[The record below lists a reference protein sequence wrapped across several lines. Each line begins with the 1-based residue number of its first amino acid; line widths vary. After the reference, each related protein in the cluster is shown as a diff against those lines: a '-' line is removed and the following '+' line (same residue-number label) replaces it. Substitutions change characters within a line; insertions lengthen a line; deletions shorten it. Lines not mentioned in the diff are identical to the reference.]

1 MKQFLFDDR
10 AKHILQKLQQAG
22 FNGWFVGGCVRDS
35 LIGKSFTDYDIATT
49 AHPADIISFFQKK
62 FELDLKGQKFGCVRV
77 NYENLWIEITTL
89 RKDVNPDGRHTN
101 ITFTTYIAEDAKRRD
116 FTINAL
122 YWNEAGIV
130 DFFDGQKDL
139 EQHVVKFI
147 GNANDRVQEDYLRI
161 LRFFRFSSIYANE
174 LSREGLKACA
184 DHQEGLRYLSGNRVW
199 SEWSKMLFGQNI
211 LKVLKAIEANNIDST
226 LFGGKLNIESCKI
239 YKGSDPLLLTILL
252 LPTIHIEHLV
262 HRLSLN
268 QAQQEWLES
277 ASALTIDHDFRLSY
291 LQYGQSAKEL
301 VLYWACKYKKN
312 ADEIFAQT
320 FWSIPNPVFP
330 LAGKDLL
337 KLGCQPGPIVGNYLQ
352 RAHQWWVKN
361 NFSPSHQD
369 CLCYVESL
377 LNK

>member
-1 MKQFLFDDR
+1 MGILNFDKR
-10 AKHILQKLQQAG
+10 ALQILQKLQQAG
-22 FNGWFVGGCVRDS
+22 FDSWFVGGCVRDS
-35 LIGKSFTDYDIATT
+35 LLNKNFTDYDIATS
-49 AHPADIISFFQKK
+49 AHSADVISLFKK
-62 FELDLKGQKFGCVRV
+62 NFEIDLKGEKFGCVRI
-77 NYENLWIEITTL
+77 NYEDLWLEITTL

-101 ITFTTYIAEDAKRRD
+101 VTFTTDVAEDAKRRD

-122 YWNEAGIV
+122 YWNEKGII

-139 EQHVVKFI
+139 EPHVVKFI

-161 LRFFRFSSIYANE
+161 LRFFRFSSVYANE
-174 LSREGLKACA
+174 LSHEGLKACV

-199 SEWSKMLFGQNI
+199 SEWSNMLSGKNA
-211 LKVLKAIEANNIDST
+211 LRVLQTIEADDIDST
-226 LFGGKLNIESCKI
+226 LFGAKI
-239 YKGSDPLLLTILL
+239 NLDRYIAYKGNNALLLTHLL

-268 QAQQEWLES
+268 QSQQEWLES

-291 LQYGQSAKEL
+291 LQYGESAKEL
-301 VLYWACKYKKN
+301 VWYWASKYKKN

-330 LAGKDLL
+330 LAGKDIL

-352 RAHQWWVKN
+352 LAHQWWVKN

-369 CLCYVESL
+369 CLCYVESI